1 MGVQPWQVVSPRYGV
16 PTLEEFNSQFP
27 AFLIKRREDIK
38 HSIELQMESL
48 ESVLKKKYFEKEINE
63 LELLRKIKKTTIDY
77 FTQISSN

>member
-1 MGVQPWQVVSPRYGV
+1 
-16 PTLEEFNSQFP
+16 
-27 AFLIKRREDIK
+27 
-38 HSIELQMESL
+38 MESL